1 MMHTVQVCKSTKKLK
16 MELDGLKYLDKYD
29 INNIGEKYQFD
40 RNYLIKMKGELNF
53 LKEGFAKYYFNINN
67 DQTPFLL
74 KASEKSK
81 IDNDKDPF
89 VHLIPIDK
97 DLKNEI
103 MECSYYIYQELIAY
117 QNEKVNNKILRCISP
132 LKRIK
137 FKNKE
142 NEEEPKVIN
151 GKEDKDNN
159 ININSDDNI
168 IIPNKNNSINHNN
181 RNLILNL
188 KKASSSTDNNN
199 ILIKDD
205 NICIEN
211 REKDKEENEIK
222 DNINNNKDNKTI
234 NINMGKKDI
243 FNMNRNDKRFKTGNI
258 TNQKNNKID
267 YKNIF
272 MNYKINDRNIKRKTN
287 INRKKHNL
295 DINKLLIND
304 ENNIFS
310 ENNKN
315 IEENRKKTDK
325 NLEKFLVDK
334 KENENKNEK
343 NE

>member
-1 MMHTVQVCKSTKKLK
+1 MKKLK
-16 MELDGLKYLDKYD
+16 MELDGLKNLDKYD
-29 INNIGEKYQFD
+29 LNKIGEKYQFD
-40 RNYLIKMKGELNF
+40 KNYLIKMKGELNF

-89 VHLIPIDK
+89 IHLIPLDK
-97 DLKNEI
+97 DLKNDI

-142 NEEEPKVIN
+142 NNEEEPKVIN

-159 ININSDDNI
+159 INININSDNNI
-168 IIPNKNNSINHNN
+168 IIHNNNSINNN
-181 RNLILNL
+181 NNDFILNL
-188 KKASSSTDNNN
+188 KNASSSTGNNN
-199 ILIKDD
+199 ILIKDENVC
-205 NICIEN
+205 NIDIEN
-211 REKDKEENEIK
+211 KNKDKDEIK
-222 DNINNNKDNKTI
+222 DNNNIKDKRNSIDKMRKKELI
-234 NINMGKKDI
+234 NI
-243 FNMNRNDKRFKTGNI
+243 NRNDKRFKTGNI

-267 YKNIF
+267 YRNIF

-287 INRKKHNL
+287 INKKKHNL
-295 DINKLLIND
+295 DINKSLIND
-304 ENNIFS
+304 ENKNNIFS

-315 IEENRKKTDK
+315 DEE
-325 NLEKFLVDK
+325 DK
-334 KENENKNEK
+334 KNQIKI
-343 NE
+343 